1 MMPSREDHIPFRRRP
16 TSPEVKT
23 MISVSRT
30 IAPAL
35 TILMVASTS
44 LLGDDAKDASP
55 DLKKM
60 QGTWSYTT
68 RDGGEGTWVFK
79 DDVLSVKLPSRS
91 YTVKLKLDPKAK
103 PHPIV
108 NMNVTA
114 GPDDAKGQ
122 DVLGIYQFDGES
134 GLTICIDGGTGSRP
148 KDFEFVEGQS
158 YVFKLKK
165 K

>member
-1 MMPSREDHIPFRRRP
+1 MKSIVRSIAASIP
-16 TSPEVKT
+16 
-23 MISVSRT
+23 
-30 IAPAL
+30 
-35 TILMVASTS
+35 ILLVASTS
-44 LLGDDAKDASP
+44 LLADDAKDASP

-79 DDVLSVKLPSRS
+79 DDVLSVKLPNRN

-103 PHPIV
+103 PHPSV
-108 NMNVTA
+108 DLSVTA
-114 GPDDAKGQ
+114 GPEDAKGQ

-134 GLTICIDGGTGSRP
+134 GLTICIDGGAGSRP
-148 KDFEFVEGQS
+148 KEFEFAEGQS